1 MKNIHIRNHILN
13 IAIAIGSALL
23 LICAAKIF
31 AESYDIR
38 RQEALEERLKGSDA
52 TESEPCSPS
61 EELYPG
67 FYERLSELKAEN
79 DDLKGWI
86 YIEGPEISLP
96 VMQSGEEDRDFYL
109 KRDFYGNESKRG
121 TLYMDSACDRI
132 IYGHNMKDGSMFGEL
147 DRYTDREYMR
157 RFPQI
162 LLYLIGDD
170 GKIISEKYEMVSSF
184 TISEKKFK
192 TEGFL
197 RMIKGETA
205 KDRYDLGEYLEGVN
219 PVPVSE
225 KINDIREIEFLLLV
239 TCEYSTENGRLFVVA
254 KKIS

>member
-1 MKNIHIRNHILN
+1 MVYNIDMIRLFGDDIREKLN
-13 IAIAIGSALL
+13 AFDSIAVAVSGGRDSVALL
-23 LICAAKIF
+23 HFLAHGGFCRKLSVLHVNHRIRGE
-31 AESYDIR
+31 ES
-38 RQEALEERLKGSDA
+38 
-52 TESEPCSPS
+52 
-61 EELYPG
+61 
-67 FYERLSELKAEN
+67 
-79 DDLKGWI
+79 
-86 YIEGPEISLP
+86 
-96 VMQSGEEDRDFYL
+96 EEDRDFYL
-109 KRDFYGNESKRG
+109 KRDFYGDESKRG

-205 KDRYDLGEYLEGVN
+205 KDRYDLWEYLEGVN